1 MNLHTDRT
9 ICRPELKMLNFFMR
23 KVFLAR
29 HGSSSPQKAGDK
41 GGFRGAFTLIELLV
55 VIAIIAILAALLL
68 PALAAAKR
76 KAYVINCI
84 ANQKQTGL
92 ALQMYFN
99 DFNDRCPPGSGSRNP
114 PGPGVEAG
122 LTYGQVPVYNNSG
135 NCRKWLPVYIYSYL
149 SLPDPKAIGTASNF
163 VVQVFI
169 CPAYTSIW
177 APGNVDMGTPLT
189 DPSSDN
195 YQSYA
200 ANSAMGSYAV
210 NLGTGANGAKDLL
223 KAAFPPGNKM
233 GTGGYQLGPEPFG
246 KQGGSLPGHEPL
258 SLNQIKSAGVSPA
271 ELWAIGDADEV
282 ADSALRKP
290 GAALNPVHRSV
301 RNFGYFD
308 GSAGGVKI
316 TGDGTYDHQ

>member
-1 MNLHTDRT
+1 MEKKPL
-9 ICRPELKMLNFFMR
+9 I
-23 KVFLAR
+23 R
-29 HGSSSPQKAGDK
+29 HGSSSPQKPGVK
-41 GGFRGAFTLIELLV
+41 GGFNRAFTLIELLV

-99 DFNDRCPPGSGSRNP
+99 DYNDRCPPGPGSRNP

-122 LTYGQVPVYNNSG
+122 LTYGQVPVYNGQPSG
-135 NCRKWLPVYIYSYL
+135 SCRKWLPVYIYSYL
-149 SLPDPKAIGTASNF
+149 SLPEPKAIGTISNF

-177 APGNVDMGTPLT
+177 SPGNVDMSTPLT

-200 ANSAMGSYAV
+200 ANSGMGSYAV
-210 NLGTGANGAKDLL
+210 NIGTGANGAKDLL
-223 KAAFPPGNKM
+223 KAAFPSGNKM
-233 GTGGYQLGPEPFG
+233 GMAGYQLGPEPFG
-246 KQGGSLPGHEPL
+246 KQGGSSPGHEPL
-258 SLNQIKSAGVSPA
+258 SLSQIKSAGVSPA

-282 ADSALRKP
+282 ADTALDKP
-290 GAALNPVHRSV
+290 GCALKPVHRSV

-316 TGDGTYDHQ
+316 TGDGQYDHQ

>member
-1 MNLHTDRT
+1 MLHITMGKKPL
-9 ICRPELKMLNFFMR
+9 I
-23 KVFLAR
+23 R
-29 HGSSSPQKAGDK
+29 HGSSSPQKPGVK
-41 GGFRGAFTLIELLV
+41 GGFNRAFTLIELLV

-84 ANQKQTGL
+84 ANQKQIGL

-99 DFNDRCPPGSGSRNP
+99 DYNDQCP
-114 PGPGVEAG
+114 PGPGCRGNPGANYG
-122 LTYGQVPVYNNSG
+122 LTYGQVPVYNG
-135 NCRKWLPVYIYSYL
+135 VHTKGCWKWLPVYIWSYL
-149 SLPDPKAIGTASNF
+149 SLPDPKAIGTTSNF
-163 VVQVFI
+163 VVKVFI

-177 APGNVDMGTPLT
+177 SPGNVDMSTPLV

-195 YQSYA
+195 YYSYA
-200 ANSAMGSYAV
+200 NNSGMGSYAV
-210 NLGTGANGAKDLL
+210 NIGTGANGAKDLL
-223 KAAFPPGNKM
+223 DAAYPDKNTM
-233 GTGGYQLGPEPFG
+233 GTGKYQLGPEPFG
-246 KQGGSLPGHEPL
+246 KQGGSSPGHEPL

-282 ADSALRKP
+282 ADSSLKKP
-290 GAALNPVHRSV
+290 GCALKPVHRSV

-316 TGDGTYDHQ
+316 TGDGLYDHQ

>member
-1 MNLHTDRT
+1 
-9 ICRPELKMLNFFMR
+9 MR
-23 KVFLAR
+23 KVFLVR
-29 HGSSSPQKAGDK
+29 HGSSSPQKAGGK
-41 GGFRGAFTLIELLV
+41 GGFNRAFTLIELLV

-99 DFNDRCPPGSGSRNP
+99 DFNDRCPPGPGSRNP

-122 LTYGQVPVYNNSG
+122 LTYGQVPVYNRQAI
-135 NCRKWLPVYIYSYL
+135 CQKWLPVYICSYL
-149 SLPDPKAIGTASNF
+149 SLPDPKAITIGSNF

-177 APGNVDMGTPLT
+177 SPGNVNMSTPLT

-195 YQSYA
+195 YTSYV

-210 NLGTGANGAKDLL
+210 NIGTGANGAKDLL
-223 KAAFPPGNKM
+223 DAAYPKNNTM
-233 GTGGYQLGPEPFG
+233 GTGKYQLGPEPFG
-246 KQGGSLPGHEPL
+246 KQGGSSAGHEPL
-258 SLNQIKSAGVSPA
+258 NLNQIRSAGVSPA
-271 ELWAIGDADEV
+271 QLWAIGDADQV
-282 ADSALRKP
+282 ADSALIKP
-290 GAALNPVHRSV
+290 GCALKPVHRSV

-308 GSAGGVKI
+308 GSAGSVKI
-316 TGDGTYDHQ
+316 TGDGQYDHQ

>member
-1 MNLHTDRT
+1 MLHITMGKKPL
-9 ICRPELKMLNFFMR
+9 I
-23 KVFLAR
+23 R
-29 HGSSSPQKAGDK
+29 HGSSSPQKPGVK
-41 GGFRGAFTLIELLV
+41 GGFNRAFTLIELLV

-99 DFNDRCPPGSGSRNP
+99 DFNDRCPPGPGSRNP

-122 LTYGQVPVYNNSG
+122 LTYGQVPVYNNAG

-149 SLPDPKAIGTASNF
+149 SLPEPKAIGTASNF
-163 VVQVFI
+163 VVKVFI

-177 APGNVDMGTPLT
+177 APGNVDMSTPLT

-200 ANSAMGSYAV
+200 DNSGMGSYAV

-223 KAAFPPGNKM
+223 TAAFPPGNKM

-246 KQGGSLPGHEPL
+246 KQGSSGHEPL
-258 SLNQIKSAGVSPA
+258 SLSQIRSAGVSAA

-282 ADSALRKP
+282 ADNALVKP
-290 GAALNPVHRSV
+290 GCARKPVHRSV

-308 GSAGGVKI
+308 GSAGGLKI
-316 TGDGTYDHQ
+316 TGDGQYDHQ